1 MNKNGKEQEIQK
13 IKEEFD
19 KRTAGYRGE
28 DIWDLREYLMLV
40 NLADNAYMGKTQAII
55 YAYRMGHLD
64 GQKELKDRVM
74 KHFESGKGGAE

>member
-1 MNKNGKEQEIQK
+1 MGKSEKELEIQK

-19 KRTAGYRGE
+19 KRTADYHGE